1 MLKQYNLMV
10 CLVVLSLPVLAE
22 ISDPE
27 LVVAIEQAAGK
38 AEFRVR
44 GQSGVGE
51 VVYAEIKYQIP
62 VSLVTGGSIVLRQF
76 SKEVRRLQIDT
87 RASTNFARLVTSE
100 PLGAQLLASEV
111 EGTGIAGEPGYQA
124 SAIVFEVTSGVLQA
138 GTVLRLIVDRLQL
151 PTTAMLHYEIP
162 LYLKNT
168 QEASLARV
176 PSNSIQIRSGDFS
189 QLRVYSS
196 SVAMTGEVVDLWV
209 RLEDDYG
216 NIAQARN
223 LTLDLLVNGVFTE
236 RLDVVA
242 SVQKINS
249 ISFQSPGIY
258 QVELRTGGGGVS
270 AKSNPVIVND
280 KSYRVIW
287 ADVGVPTEI
296 LAGVDSAE
304 ELALAVM
311 GRYDLAIPANY
322 EKLKVR
328 AFSLDSDGTSAVS
341 NWKSLG
347 AGGASLVLSK
357 VDGVSFTIAKP
368 EQPTDLRRMVPGN
381 LQLVEIVSGGS
392 VYDWFGNKA
401 AIMGF
406 RVGFTGSNQSF
417 QYPGRFREVNT
428 AVWLAEG
435 QDWFDAMSNHQT
447 YVSVGS
453 KIALVLSPMN
463 LAPKPVRNIA
473 LEIAAK
479 APIISIEVFKNG
491 SLFKTRRQR
500 DTGGNRFRLV
510 VESSSEP
517 FSPLMSRPRNA
528 REWLGYVAAQGAKI
542 TVGRVGQHWQ
552 VKPGRESERIDFL
565 TRTHGLG
572 EFLEFELASV
582 NTDTVFEIGIAP
594 GYEDVAWI
602 PKDRLPKPT
611 SGQKFLIPIA
621 EAMQGGARTFEVE
634 GYRDS
639 VRIEPALVPFGTS
652 MRYEFDDPSTPQL
665 GDYYYFRVMLEDG
678 GFAYTSP
685 IYVGDFE

>member
-1 MLKQYNLMV
+1 
-10 CLVVLSLPVLAE
+10 
-22 ISDPE
+22 
-27 LVVAIEQAAGK
+27 
-38 AEFRVR
+38 
-44 GQSGVGE
+44 
-51 VVYAEIKYQIP
+51 
-62 VSLVTGGSIVLRQF
+62 
-76 SKEVRRLQIDT
+76 
-87 RASTNFARLVTSE
+87 
-100 PLGAQLLASEV
+100 
-111 EGTGIAGEPGYQA
+111 
-124 SAIVFEVTSGVLQA
+124 
-138 GTVLRLIVDRLQL
+138 
-151 PTTAMLHYEIP
+151 
-162 LYLKNT
+162 
-168 QEASLARV
+168 
-176 PSNSIQIRSGDFS
+176 
-189 QLRVYSS
+189 
-196 SVAMTGEVVDLWV
+196 
-209 RLEDDYG
+209 
-216 NIAQARN
+216 
-223 LTLDLLVNGVFTE
+223 
-236 RLDVVA
+236 
-242 SVQKINS
+242 
-249 ISFQSPGIY
+249 
-258 QVELRTGGGGVS
+258 
-270 AKSNPVIVND
+270 
-280 KSYRVIW
+280 
-287 ADVGVPTEI
+287 
-296 LAGVDSAE
+296 
-304 ELALAVM
+304 
-311 GRYDLAIPANY
+311 LAIPASH

-328 AFSLDSDGTSAVS
+328 AFSLDSDDTSAVS

-357 VDGVSFTIAKP
+357 IDGVSFTIAKP

-401 AIMGF
+401 AMMGF

-428 AVWLAEG
+428 AVWLTEG

-463 LAPKPVRNIA
+463 LAPKPVRNIV

-491 SLFKTRRQR
+491 SLFKTRQQR

-542 TVGRVGQHWQ
+542 TVGRVGQRWQ
-552 VKPGRESERIDFL
+552 IKRGQESERVDFL

-572 EFLEFELASV
+572 EFLEFDLDSV

-639 VRIEPALVPFGTS
+639 LRIEPALVPFGTS

-665 GDYYYFRVMLEDG
+665 GDYYYFRVILEDG